1 MSRLRDG
8 GQDPVAVSGRPT
20 RYLEVPCGPDPRP
33 QPGPPEPTAAPF
45 GSAVES
51 LENPTS
57 TRLEGGGL
65 IVFRP
70 NCPIAAAI
78 VAR

>member
-20 RYLEVPCGPDPRP
+20 RYLEVPCGPDPRL
-33 QPGPPEPTAAPF
+33 QPRPPEPTA

-51 LENPTS
+51 LESRTS
-57 TRLEGGGL
+57 S
-65 IVFRP
+65 
-70 NCPIAAAI
+70 
-78 VAR
+78 